1 MFGIYNGSSFENWLM
16 DIHEKVEVGVHVF
29 PHVAVE
35 EVDFCLVCFFSV
47 FFQ

>member
-1 MFGIYNGSSFENWLM
+1 M

-35 EVDFCLVCFFSV
+35 EADFCLVCLFSV
-47 FFQ
+47 FFNDITGFVSDF